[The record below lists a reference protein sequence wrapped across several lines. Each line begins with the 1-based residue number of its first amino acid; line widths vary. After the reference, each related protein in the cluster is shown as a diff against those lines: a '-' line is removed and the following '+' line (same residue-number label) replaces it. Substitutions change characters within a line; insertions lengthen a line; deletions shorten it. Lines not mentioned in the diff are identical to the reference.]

1 MPSLTNGSTVSKS
14 SSICST
20 INLYLHPLEQRIKQL
35 EIKILNYETK
45 INLLNKKIKKNDEIE
60 QRLNKIISYNDK
72 DRLTS
77 CVKNITTLQ
86 KQFNLTKK
94 SKVLNTILDIF
105 ERIDEIQR
113 AISDDTDTDED

>member
-1 MPSLTNGSTVSKS
+1 MPGLSNGSVSKS
-14 SSICST
+14 SSIHST
-20 INLYLHPLEQRIKQL
+20 INLYLHPMEQRIKQL

-45 INLLNKKIKKNDEIE
+45 INLLNKKSKKIDEIE
-60 QRLNKIISYNDK
+60 QRINKIISYNDK

-105 ERIDEIQR
+105 ERIHEIQR
-113 AISDDTDTDED
+113 AITDTDSDED

>member
-1 MPSLTNGSTVSKS
+1 MPSLSNGSVSKS
-14 SSICST
+14 SSIHST
-20 INLYLHPLEQRIKQL
+20 INLYLHPMEQRIKQL

-45 INLLNKKIKKNDEIE
+45 INLLNKKNKKIDEIE

-72 DRLTS
+72 DRVTS

-105 ERIDEIQR
+105 ERINEIQR
-113 AISDDTDTDED
+113 AIADDTTDSDED